1 MTQEGATTQPEAADA
16 IFARAAQRAQQMN
29 LPYAGAVTPAEAYDL
44 ARTSAAK
51 IVDVRTEP
59 EYTQVGHVSGTPLVV
74 WPREGG
80 QAQLQAFVDGVADQF
95 DPEEPLLLL
104 CRSGARSHSAAAVLT
119 QVGFKRAYNIL
130 EGFEGGQPGKGWR
143 SAGLPWTTKG

>member
-1 MTQEGATTQPEAADA
+1 MTQDATQPEPAEA

-51 IVDVRTEP
+51 IVDVRTEL
-59 EYTQVGHVSGTPLVV
+59 EFNQVGHVSGTPLVV

-80 QAQLQAFVDGVADQF
+80 QAPLQAFVEGVAAQF
-95 DPEEPLLLL
+95 DPEEPLLFL
-104 CRSGARSHSAAAVLT
+104 CRSGGRSHSAATVMT
-119 QVGFKRAYNIL
+119 QVGYSQAYNIL
-130 EGFEGGQPGKGWR
+130 EGFEGGQPGQGWR
-143 SAGLPWTTKG
+143 NAGLPWTTKG

>member
-1 MTQEGATTQPEAADA
+1 MTQASETTPENAEA
-16 IFARAAQRAQQMN
+16 IFARAAERARQMN
-29 LPYAGAVTPAEAYDL
+29 LPYAGAVTPSEAYDL

-59 EYTQVGHVSGTPLVV
+59 EYNQVGHVSGTPLVV

-80 QAQLQAFVDGVADQF
+80 QAQLQAFVDGVANQF

-119 QVGFKRAYNIL
+119 QVGFQRAYNIL

-143 SAGLPWTTKG
+143 NAGLPWTTKG

>member
-1 MTQEGATTQPEAADA
+1 VTQAASTQPEPAEA
-16 IFARAAQRAQQMN
+16 IFARATQRAKEMG

-59 EYTQVGHVSGTPLVV
+59 EFTQVGHVSGTPLVV
-74 WPREGG
+74 WPRDGG
-80 QAQLQAFVDGVADQF
+80 HDGLQAFVDQIADQF
-95 DPEEPLLLL
+95 EPEEPLLLL
-104 CRSGARSHSAAAVLT
+104 CRSGARSHSAAHLLT
-119 QVGFKRAYNIL
+119 QAGFKRSYNIL

-143 SAGLPWTTKG
+143 NAGLPWTTDG

>member
-1 MTQEGATTQPEAADA
+1 MTDAATTPEPADA

-44 ARTSAAK
+44 ARSSAAK

-59 EYTQVGHVSGTPLVV
+59 EYNQVGHVSGTPLVV

-80 QAQLQAFVDGVADQF
+80 QAQLQAFVDGVAEQI
-95 DPEEPLLLL
+95 DPEEPVLLL
-104 CRSGARSHSAAAVLT
+104 CRSGARSHSAAMVLT
-119 QVGFKRAYNIL
+119 QVGYTRAYNIL
-130 EGFEGGQPGKGWR
+130 EGFEGPQPGMGWR
-143 SAGLPWTTKG
+143 NANLPWTTKG

>member
-1 MTQEGATTQPEAADA
+1 MTQGNETTPESPDA
-16 IFARAAQRAQQMN
+16 IFARAAGRAQQMN

-44 ARTSAAK
+44 ARASAAK

-59 EYTQVGHVSGTPLVV
+59 EYNQVGHVTGTPLVV
-74 WPREGG
+74 WPRDAG

-95 DPEEPLLLL
+95 DPEEPLLFL
-104 CRSGARSHSAAAVLT
+104 CRSGARSHSAAAVLA

-143 SAGLPWTTKG
+143 NAGLPWTTKG